1 MSQTVRTE
9 SLQVLPEYQETF
21 LKDLLASTSTLAN
34 RATAIPEYQVAGL
47 TPAQQ

>member
-21 LKDLLASTSTLAN
+21 LKDLLASTSTLDQ
-34 RATAIPEYQVAGL
+34 RPSLSIKSLV
-47 TPAQQ
+47 